1 MKHLTMKYIPILM
14 LFMVVGFSGTAR
26 AQWIPD
32 PTINAI
38 IDDGIRDTYNMKFA
52 DADRAFRRVVAAYPD
67 HPAGHFFLAM
77 VEWWRILIDIDD
89 ESRDDRF
96 HDMLDD
102 VIDLCDKRLD
112 RNERDIAGLFFK
124 GGAIGFQG
132 RLHANRKSWI
142 KAATRG
148 REALPVVMDAAEIA
162 PENAD
167 LAFGTGIYDYYA
179 AVLPD
184 RYSVLKPLMMFL
196 PDGDRER
203 GIRELKHAA
212 ENARFANWEAMYFL
226 MQVYYGEENK
236 PSNALTY
243 ARRLMRAFPDN
254 PVFHRYY
261 GRTYVKLGN
270 WRRAADVFSDIRER
284 VKKGKR
290 GYSTKMEREALYYLG
305 YDAMLRKEYR
315 TAMRYF
321 VACDKLSRGLDSDGP
336 SGFMVMAN
344 LRMGMTHDLL
354 GERKYA
360 VKQYRKV
367 LRMPEFR
374 GSHELAERYR
384 KSPYKR

>member
-1 MKHLTMKYIPILM
+1 MKSIPMKSLSVCIL
-14 LFMVVGFSGTAR
+14 LFVVALSGTAR

-32 PTINAI
+32 RAINEV
-38 IDDGIRDTYNMKFA
+38 IDEGIRDTYNLKFE
-52 DADRAFRRVVAAYPD
+52 DADRAFRTVVAKYPE

-102 VIDLCDKRLD
+102 VIDLCDERLD

-132 RLHANRKSWI
+132 RLLANRKSWI
-142 KAATRG
+142 NAATRG
-148 REALPVVMDAAEIA
+148 KEALPVVMDAAEIA

-184 RYSVLKPLMMFL
+184 RYPVLKPLMMFL
-196 PDGDRER
+196 PEGDRER

-226 MQVYYGEENK
+226 MQVHYGDENK
-236 PSNALTY
+236 PSIALTY
-243 ARRLMRAFPDN
+243 VRRLMREFPAN
-254 PVFHRYY
+254 AVFHRYY

-270 WRRAADVFSDIRER
+270 WRRAAEVFSEIRKR
-284 VKKGKR
+284 VGEGKR
-290 GYSTKMEREALYYLG
+290 GYNAKMEREALYYLG
-305 YDAMLRKEYR
+305 YEAMLRKDYGV
-315 TAMRYF
+315 AMKHL
-321 VACDKLSRGLDSDGP
+321 VGCDRLSRRLDEEP
-336 SGFMVMAN
+336 SGFMVMTN
-344 LRMGMTHDLL
+344 LRMGMTHDLM

-360 VKQYRKV
+360 LKQYDKV
-367 LRMPEFR
+367 LRMPDFR
-374 GSHELAERYR
+374 GSHELAERY
-384 KSPYKR
+384 KRNAYSR